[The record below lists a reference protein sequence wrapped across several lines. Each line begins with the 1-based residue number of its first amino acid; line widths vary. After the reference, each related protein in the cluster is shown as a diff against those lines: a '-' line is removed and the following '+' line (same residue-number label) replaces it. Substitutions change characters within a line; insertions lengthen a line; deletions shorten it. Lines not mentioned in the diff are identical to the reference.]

1 MNIAVIGA
9 NGFIGKH
16 LSEILSKD
24 SRNNL
29 FLFGRSAISNNTNLN
44 AVYDCV
50 DLKDKDGLVE
60 KFKNIDIVYY
70 LASVSIPATTWNN
83 PMEEIHKNLIPYLEF
98 LEGLKETKCRKIVF
112 VSSAGTIY
120 GTTVGKVNENSN
132 KLPFSPYGIIKLSME
147 HFLNYYQTKYDFYF
161 DIYRVSN
168 VYGIGQDVSKGLGVI
183 NIFLDNIYREGKVKV
198 FGDGTNT
205 RNYIYVEDVVKLM
218 ARSINSL
225 NKSSIYN
232 LSSNDTLSINQLI
245 DIMKEILEQ
254 KFEVIY
260 EEGRKSDNS
269 FIDLD
274 NSLIREENPLFEFTN
289 IEEGI
294 LATYYSISKS

>member
-16 LSEILSKD
+16 LSEILSMD

-44 AVYDCV
+44 AVYYCV
-50 DLKDKDGLVE
+50 DLSDKEGVGE

-83 PMEEIHKNLIPYLEF
+83 PMEEIHKNLIPFLEF
-98 LEGLKETKCRKIVF
+98 LEGLKETKCKKIAF
-112 VSSAGTIY
+112 VSSAGTVY
-120 GTTVGKVNENSN
+120 GPTHGKVSEQSDKN
-132 KLPFSPYGIIKLSME
+132 PFSPYGIIKLSME
-147 HFLNYYQTKYDFYF
+147 HFLNYYQAKYDFNF

-183 NIFLDNIYREGKVKV
+183 NIFLDTINREGKVRV

-218 ARSINSL
+218 ARSNNSL
-225 NKSSIYN
+225 NKSGIYN

-245 DIMKEILEQ
+245 EIMKEILEQ

-274 NSLIREENPLFEFTN
+274 NSLIRGENPLFEFTN

-294 LATYYSISKS
+294 LATYHSINKS